1 MLDFAKINVTQRD
14 HPMQTLTE
22 KRKQTRFY
30 GIFPV
35 LLRFPGKRGEQPD
48 PHTLADNVSQGGL
61 YLQLPYAL
69 DAGTTLYAL
78 IKLPS
83 GAKLAVYG
91 QVVRAEQKSKVLF
104 GIAICFRRSRLFS
117 SSAE

>member
-1 MLDFAKINVTQRD
+1 MHTS
-14 HPMQTLTE
+14 TE
-22 KRKQTRFY
+22 KRKQSRLY

-35 LLRFPGKRGEQPD
+35 LLRIPGKRGEQPE
-48 PHTLADNVSQGGL
+48 PHTLADNISQGGL

-83 GAKLAVYG
+83 GAKLATYG
-91 QVVRAEQKSKVLF
+91 QVLRAEQKSQALF
-104 GIAICFRRSRLFS
+104 GMAICFRRSRLFS
-117 SSAE
+117 GFAA